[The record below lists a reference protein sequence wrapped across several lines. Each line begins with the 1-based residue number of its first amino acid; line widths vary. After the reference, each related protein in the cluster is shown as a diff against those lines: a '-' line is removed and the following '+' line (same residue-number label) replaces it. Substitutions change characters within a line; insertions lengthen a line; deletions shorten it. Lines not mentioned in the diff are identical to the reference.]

1 MKSGTILAWSPRK
14 KAYFY
19 EEYDAEEGV
28 YINGSGPMEPSTSAD
43 AETNDV

>member
-1 MKSGTILAWSPRK
+1 MITDEG
-14 KAYFY
+14 KAYLD

-28 YINGSGPMEPSTSAD
+28 YINGSGPTEPSTSAD